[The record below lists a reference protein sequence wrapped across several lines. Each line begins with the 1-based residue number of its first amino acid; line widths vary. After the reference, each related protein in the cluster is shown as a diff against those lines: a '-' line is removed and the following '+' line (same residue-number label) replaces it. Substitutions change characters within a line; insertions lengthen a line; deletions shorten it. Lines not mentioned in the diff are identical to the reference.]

1 MQQQGVGAVAAGEAA
16 GPVHA
21 LPKQQGRG
29 NKRRAA
35 SPKPVDADAA
45 AAAKKPRN
53 TCPAWDAARVEALVS
68 ARELGFSVQPGI
80 PLGQGSWKLGMGTAG
95 VQDLLAGFSFSA
107 QLGQKWTALVSTQRA
122 AAATQPGLPGS
133 ISAYRGAGPVQ
144 LTAGLLERI
153 RVQAGVEQ
161 SK

>member
-1 MQQQGVGAVAAGEAA
+1 
-16 GPVHA
+16 
-21 LPKQQGRG
+21 
-29 NKRRAA
+29 
-35 SPKPVDADAA
+35 
-45 AAAKKPRN
+45 
-53 TCPAWDAARVEALVS
+53 
-68 ARELGFSVQPGI
+68 
-80 PLGQGSWKLGMGTAG
+80 MGTAG
-95 VQDLLAGFSFSA
+95 VQDLLAGFGSA
-107 QLGQKWTALVSTQRA
+107 ALGQKWTALVKA